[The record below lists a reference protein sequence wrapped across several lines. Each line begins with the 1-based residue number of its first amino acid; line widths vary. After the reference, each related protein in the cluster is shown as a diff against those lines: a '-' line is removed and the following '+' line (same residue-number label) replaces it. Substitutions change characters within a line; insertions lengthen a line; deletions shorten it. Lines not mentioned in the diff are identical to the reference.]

1 MIKKTLFAA
10 AVGLLLAAGQAS
22 AATITF
28 EDLAEGDTLS
38 NQYAGIGAIFSA
50 NAFTGASTIPV
61 TPATGFWATN
71 SDMTITS
78 SVTGDVGGLG
88 TPTGAVSGNVLH
100 AFGNIVA
107 NGWLSED
114 GDPSFLITFPTPVSF
129 ISAAF
134 AGVFTP
140 ADVHLVAYNGATLL
154 ANIVSLLPAGTNSQ
168 YVLSYSAP
176 MITSVAITPGT
187 FNDWV
192 AVDNITFTPAA
203 AVPEVSTYAM
213 MALGM
218 GLLAFKRRKAA

>member
-28 EDLAEGDTLS
+28 EDLAEGATLS

-50 NAFTGASTIPV
+50 NAFTGAGGPN
-61 TPATGFWATN
+61 GNWATN

-176 MITSVAITPGT
+176 MITSVAITPGS

-213 MALGM
+213 MAMGM

>member
-38 NQYAGIGAIFSA
+38 NQYAGIGAIFGA
-50 NAFTGASTIPV
+50 NAFTGAGGPN
-61 TPATGFWATN
+61 GNWATN

-114 GDPSFLITFPTPVSF
+114 GDPSFLITFTTPVSF

-176 MITSVAITPGT
+176 MITSVAITPGS

-213 MALGM
+213 MAMGM

>member
-28 EDLAEGDTLS
+28 EDLAEGATLS

-50 NAFTGASTIPV
+50 NAFTGAGGPN
-61 TPATGFWATN
+61 GNWATN

-114 GDPSFLITFPTPVSF
+114 GDPSFLITFTTPVSF

>member
-28 EDLAEGDTLS
+28 EDLAEGATLS

-50 NAFTGASTIPV
+50 NAFTGAGGPN
-61 TPATGFWATN
+61 GNWATN

-114 GDPSFLITFPTPVSF
+114 GDPSFLITFTTPVSF

-176 MITSVAITPGT
+176 MITSVAITPGS

-213 MALGM
+213 MAMGM

>member
-1 MIKKTLFAA
+1 MVKKSIFAA

-28 EDLAEGDTLS
+28 EGLAEGDTLS
-38 NQYAGIGAIFSA
+38 NQYAAIGALFSA
-50 NAFTGASTIPV
+50 NAFSGTVGAP
-61 TPATGFWATN
+61 TGFWATN
-71 SDMTITS
+71 SDMTITNI
-78 SVTGDVGGLG
+78 VTGDVGGLG
-88 TPTGAVSGNVLH
+88 TPTGTVSGNVLH
-100 AFGNIVA
+100 AYGNTVA

-114 GDPSFLITFPTPVSF
+114 GDPSFLITFTTPISF

-140 ADVHLVAYNGATLL
+140 VDVHLIAYNGATQL
-154 ANIVSLLPAGTNSQ
+154 ADIVSLLPSGSNSQ
-168 YVLSYSAP
+168 YTLSFSAAS
-176 MITSVAITPGT
+176 ITSVAITPGS

-192 AVDNITFTPAA
+192 AVDNITFTPVA
-203 AVPEVSTYAM
+203 AVPEVSTYTM

>member
-28 EDLAEGDTLS
+28 EDLAEGATLS

-50 NAFTGASTIPV
+50 NAFTGAGGPN
-61 TPATGFWATN
+61 GNWATN

-114 GDPSFLITFPTPVSF
+114 GDPSFLITFTTPVSF

-176 MITSVAITPGT
+176 MITSVAITPGS

-213 MALGM
+213 MAMGM
-218 GLLAFKRRKAA
+218 GLLAIKRRKAA